1 MRYEVSVLSGTK
13 QVKVSLAKEN
23 TEGVNLVPQKE
34 TMLDY
39 QLINA
44 TSGVIAA
51 NGSISGNGGLLNFS
65 HVASGIYVLRL
76 EVGNGAEET
85 FKFMLK

>member
-1 MRYEVSVLSGTK
+1 
-13 QVKVSLAKEN
+13 
-23 TEGVNLVPQKE
+23 
-34 TMLDY
+34 MLDY